1 MPSHKN
7 QHFVPRCHLAPFT
20 IGCAGAAINVFNVHL
35 QKGISNAPVKGQC
48 SKSYF
53 YGKDLSIEKILQ
65 GGEGLYGRLLRDIES
80 PNYRLTD
87 LDSLM
92 IKRFICLQHSRT
104 EMAAQRRALAT
115 ADMRDAILSTRGVKE
130 IDLSEE
136 EIIVESLRTCVR
148 SCHIVDDLKVCPLKN
163 NTNYF
168 FITSDDP
175 AIVTNRLYI
184 QKMKQQKFGLGS
196 AGTLLILPLTPNIC
210 ALCFDGNVYSVI
222 NTGGWAILNKRSD
235 VSAINEHQYLKCA
248 SNIYFSNWAE
258 LPRIAAEFTDTAS
271 RRLAQPWELL
281 VADLV
286 AADEFREMYKVVPR
300 DKATQAKRSM
310 INLSL
315 VYPVPCRWPSVIRY
329 RSNPFG
335 FTNGSSVGVI
345 RKSVAEAYM
354 LGGPPFEKKY
364 L

>member
-1 MPSHKN
+1 
-7 QHFVPRCHLAPFT
+7 
-20 IGCAGAAINVFNVHL
+20 
-35 QKGISNAPVKGQC
+35 VKGQC

-65 GGEGLYGRLLRDIES
+65 GGEGLYGRLLRDIMS
-80 PNYRLTD
+80 PNYSLTD

-92 IKRFICLQHSRT
+92 IKRFICLQNSRT
-104 EMAAQRRALAT
+104 EMAAERRALAT
-115 ADMRDAILSTRGVKE
+115 ADMRDAVHSTRGVKE
-130 IDLSEE
+130 EIDLSEE
-136 EIIVESLRTCVR
+136 AIIIDSLRTCVR
-148 SCHIVDDLKVCPLKN
+148 IWHIVDDLKVCLLKN
-163 NTNYF
+163 NTNHT

-184 QKMKQQKFGLGS
+184 QKMKQHKFGLGS

-222 NTGGWAILNKRSD
+222 NAGGWVILNKGSD
-235 VSAINEHQYLKCA
+235 VSAINEHQYLKCS
-248 SNIYFSNWAE
+248 SNIYFPNWDE
-258 LPRIAAEFTDTAS
+258 LPRIAAEFRDTAG
-271 RRLAQPWELL
+271 RRLDQPWELL

-300 DKATQAKRSM
+300 DRATEAKRSM

-315 VYPVPCRWPSVIRY
+315 IYPSPCRWPSVIHY

-335 FTNGSSVGVI
+335 FTNGSSIGVI

-354 LGGPPFEKKY
+354 LAGPSFEKKY